1 MRPNPPRLVTIA
13 LAVLLLV
20 IGLVLVYAQ
29 GSAADLIRQLPLGG
43 DMTRQILDLIA
54 QKTVAYLCLA
64 ASPILLIIGSLVKG
78 I

>member
-20 IGLVLVYAQ
+20 IGLVLIYAQ
-29 GSAADLIRQLPLGG
+29 GSAADLIQQLPLGG
-43 DMTRQILDLIA
+43 DMTRQLLDLIA